1 MAEQLSSVSG
11 RGVGMDVVHTNITAI
26 GGSIELDSTLG
37 EKTTIHL
44 LIPLTLAII
53 PALMIKSE
61 DWSFAIPQGNLK
73 ELILLSKEDFGSIES
88 FDGTEVYRLRGEL
101 LPLLRLREVMELPEK
116 DQDHLYMVVLGI
128 GQNKFGLLVDEVD
141 DTEEIV
147 VKPLAKF
154 FSDVRI
160 FTGATILGDGSI
172 SLIIDVDALAQKA
185 RLRGGTK
192 EGLDSAI
199 SRTMAASTALLFD
212 LGAEEVFGI
221 QLSQVSRLEE
231 IKVDDLEVSGKQEVM
246 KYRGGILP
254 IVRLSSHL
262 EVRENFSDAETLSLV
277 VFGLYGREVGL
288 LVRNIID
295 AHPLQGDLD
304 TSVLEDPFLLGTM
317 EFDSRVILM
326 LDSMMLFDHAFPQ
339 WSQKSRLDRPLGE
352 TPQVL
357 FVDDSSFYQK
367 VVKKYLTD
375 AGLRADLAD
384 DGVMGLE
391 KIKEKKY
398 DLLIFDFE
406 MPNMDG
412 LELVEEVRKLGT
424 CDDVPIL
431 VLTSLT
437 GGRDREKLMT
447 SGIQSYLV
455 KLNKEELLSETHRLL
470 ELDLATV

>member
-1 MAEQLSSVSG
+1 
-11 RGVGMDVVHTNITAI
+11 
-26 GGSIELDSTLG
+26 
-37 EKTTIHL
+37 
-44 LIPLTLAII
+44 
-53 PALMIKSE
+53 
-61 DWSFAIPQGNLK
+61 
-73 ELILLSKEDFGSIES
+73 
-88 FDGTEVYRLRGEL
+88 
-101 LPLLRLREVMELPEK
+101 
-116 DQDHLYMVVLGI
+116 
-128 GQNKFGLLVDEVD
+128 
-141 DTEEIV
+141 
-147 VKPLAKF
+147 
-154 FSDVRI
+154 
-160 FTGATILGDGSI
+160 
-172 SLIIDVDALAQKA
+172 
-185 RLRGGTK
+185 
-192 EGLDSAI
+192 
-199 SRTMAASTALLFD
+199 
-212 LGAEEVFGI
+212 
-221 QLSQVSRLEE
+221 
-231 IKVDDLEVSGKQEVM
+231 
-246 KYRGGILP
+246 
-254 IVRLSSHL
+254 
-262 EVRENFSDAETLSLV
+262 LV
-277 VFGLYGREVGL
+277 VFELYGREVGL

-317 EFDSRVILM
+317 EFDGRVILM

-352 TPQVL
+352 APQVL

-375 AGLRADLAD
+375 AGLKADLAD

-391 KIKEKKY
+391 KVKEKKY